1 MKSARFLA
9 SQMDRLHQAG
19 VRVYKVR
26 IVMTSKTVRIGVI
39 GCGFY
44 AQNHLHAWRDLAG
57 GGAVLSAVCDV
68 DPAKAKFAGK
78 TFGVPWYTDVKAMLP
93 AEKLDAVDIVT
104 RQDTHRM
111 LAETT
116 IAYGVATI
124 VQKPFAPTWEDATAI
139 VEAAKKADVWLAVHE
154 NFRYQAP
161 LRTVRK
167 VIDSAA
173 IGQPS
178 WARLA
183 FRTGFDV
190 YKTQPYFLEEEKLV
204 IADVGVHVLDVAR
217 YLLGDVQRVSCEI
230 QRRNPRVKA
239 EDDTATMLLRHESGA
254 VSVAEVTYE
263 ARRDDDW
270 FPETLME
277 IEGTRGSIIVSGGC
291 KMKVTSDGKAT
302 TSDIGAPLLPWTA
315 HPWHVAQEGAI
326 GACRHF
332 LDCLQRGV
340 PAETRG
346 EDNLK
351 TYALVD
357 AAYRAAAE
365 HRAVAPVKWS

>member
-1 MKSARFLA
+1 MKTARFLA

-167 VIDSAA
+167 VIELGRHRSAELGA
-173 IGQPS
+173 LGLPN
-178 WARLA
+178 RL
-183 FRTGFDV
+183 
-190 YKTQPYFLEEEKLV
+190 
-204 IADVGVHVLDVAR
+204 
-217 YLLGDVQRVSCEI
+217 
-230 QRRNPRVKA
+230 RRLQNPA
-239 EDDTATMLLRHESGA
+239 L
-254 VSVAEVTYE
+254 
-263 ARRDDDW
+263 
-270 FPETLME
+270 FP
-277 IEGTRGSIIVSGGC
+277 GR
-291 KMKVTSDGKAT
+291 GKAC
-302 TSDIGAPLLPWTA
+302 
-315 HPWHVAQEGAI
+315 HRR
-326 GACRHF
+326 CR
-332 LDCLQRGV
+332 R
-340 PAETRG
+340 P
-346 EDNLK
+346 
-351 TYALVD
+351 
-357 AAYRAAAE
+357 RA
-365 HRAVAPVKWS
+365 